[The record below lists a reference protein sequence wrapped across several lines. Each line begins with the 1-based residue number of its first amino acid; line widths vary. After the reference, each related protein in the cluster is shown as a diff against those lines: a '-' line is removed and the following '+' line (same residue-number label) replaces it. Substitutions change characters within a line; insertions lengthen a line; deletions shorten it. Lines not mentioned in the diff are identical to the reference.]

1 MAATVAAEPSPEA
14 LMSRTPSLII
24 PALLVLCGCD
34 QPSMNQYAERDV
46 ATAEAPAEPPMVDGI
61 VRPRFSAGTAGGAP
75 AAELQPQSGESYVY
89 DHNLTVSMASEHIK
103 ARFERARDRCQN
115 DPALKCKITAA
126 SFRLV
131 GEPDAPLPIANLSV
145 ALPHDAMAPF
155 EEGLLA
161 LLPGESKD
169 DVVVR
174 ARNTNAQNVTNQVR
188 DIDARLAQLS
198 NYRDRMMELSKR
210 GGAKTDDLIKIE
222 GEISRTQSEIEQIE
236 GQRRDLADR
245 IAKENLSI
253 SFEAQS
259 TASDAFQPVRDV
271 WQESLRIMGSSAAT
285 ALGLIVAIIPWI
297 PVFLGVYFLVRWLWR
312 RRKKAQA

>member
-1 MAATVAAEPSPEA
+1 M
-14 LMSRTPSLII
+14 LRTPSVIVAA
-24 PALLVLCGCD
+24 ALALCACD
-34 QPSMNQYAERDV
+34 QPSMNQYAQR
-46 ATAEAPAEPPMVDGI
+46 EAPAEAAAPSPPVDMMSRDKDGQFGL
-61 VRPRFSAGTAGGAP
+61 VGGASGP
-75 AAELQPQSGESYVY
+75 TAPQSGESYVY

-131 GEPDAPLPIANLSV
+131 GEPDAPLPVANLSV
-145 ALPHDAMAPF
+145 ALPHDAVAPF

-188 DIDARLAQLS
+188 DINARLAQLM

-253 SFEAQS
+253 SFEPQS
-259 TASDAFQPVRDV
+259 TVSDAFQPVRDV
-271 WQESLRIMGSSAAT
+271 WQESLRIMGTSAAT

-297 PVFLGVYFLVRWLWR
+297 PVFLGVYVLVRWLWR
-312 RRKKAQA
+312 RRKKTQA

>member
-1 MAATVAAEPSPEA
+1 MTRLP
-14 LMSRTPSLII
+14 L
-24 PALLVLCGCD
+24 ALLLATAALAGCD
-34 QPSMNQYAERDV
+34 NKESQGPATSTEANLNYA
-46 ATAEAPAEPPMVDGI
+46 AAPEPMAPPVDAMARGMI
-61 VRPRFSAGTAGGAP
+61 GG
-75 AAELQPQSGESYVY
+75 EDKRVHSGESYVY
-89 DHNLTVSMASEHIK
+89 DHNISISMASEHIK

-155 EEGLLA
+155 EESLLA

-259 TASDAFQPVRDV
+259 TVSDAFQPVRDV
-271 WQESLRIMGSSAAT
+271 WQESLRVMGNSAAA

-297 PVFLGVYFLVRWLWR
+297 PLFLGAYFLIRWLWR
-312 RRKKAQA
+312 RRRAKA